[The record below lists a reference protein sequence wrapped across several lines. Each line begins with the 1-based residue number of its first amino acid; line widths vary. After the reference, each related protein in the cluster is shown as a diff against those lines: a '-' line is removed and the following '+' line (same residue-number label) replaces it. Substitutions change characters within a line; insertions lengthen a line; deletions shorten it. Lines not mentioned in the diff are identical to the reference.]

1 MIPYQDA
8 NYADTRIRETV
19 LMYKGSPVEVKSHVL
34 NGGDLAAALDHY
46 PSEGPP
52 EKNGVL
58 VKDIL
63 SGACKVVSVHEIDP
77 NIPELG
83 YVNFNGQ
90 ACYVVR
96 VPKRRCWRQGIRYTN
111 LQSYSGVP
119 VHKIPFSAIGK
130 MMLHEYPSFED
141 CLKNIEKAPQKR
153 SKLSSIAWH
162 LDWAMDTSGRI
173 YYQSDE
179 VGTLIEGRV
188 SLSPEYTYLQE
199 ALDESC

>member
-8 NYADTRIRETV
+8 YYADTRIRETV

-34 NGGDLAAALDHY
+34 NDRDLTKALDHH
-46 PSEGPP
+46 PSEGPL

-58 VKDIL
+58 VRNIL
-63 SGACKVVSVHEIDP
+63 NGDCKIISVHEIDP

-111 LQSYSGVP
+111 LQSLSGIP
-119 VHKIPFSAIGK
+119 VHRIPFSAIGK
-130 MMLHEYPSFED
+130 MMIHEYPSFED
-141 CLKNIEKAPQKR
+141 CLRNIKKAPQKR

-162 LDWAMDTSGRI
+162 LDWAMDTSGRV
-173 YYQSDE
+173 YHQSDE

-188 SLSPEYTYLQE
+188 SLHPEYTYLQE
-199 ALDESC
+199 ALDESR

>member
-8 NYADTRIRETV
+8 SYADTRIRETV

-34 NGGDLAAALDHY
+34 NGRDLTEALDHY
-46 PSEGPP
+46 PNEGLP
-52 EKNGVL
+52 EKNGIL
-58 VKDIL
+58 IKDIL
-63 SGACKVVSVHEIDP
+63 NGACKIISVHEIDP

-83 YVNFNGQ
+83 YVNFRGQ

-111 LQSYSGVP
+111 LRSLSGFP
-119 VHKIPFSAIGK
+119 VHEIPFSAIGK

-141 CLKNIEKAPQKR
+141 CLRNIKKAAQGR
-153 SKLSSIAWH
+153 NKLHSIAWH
-162 LDWAMDTSGRI
+162 LDWAMDISGRV

-179 VGTLIEGRV
+179 VGALIEERV
-188 SLSPEYTYLQE
+188 SLHPEYTYLQE
-199 ALDESC
+199 ALDESR